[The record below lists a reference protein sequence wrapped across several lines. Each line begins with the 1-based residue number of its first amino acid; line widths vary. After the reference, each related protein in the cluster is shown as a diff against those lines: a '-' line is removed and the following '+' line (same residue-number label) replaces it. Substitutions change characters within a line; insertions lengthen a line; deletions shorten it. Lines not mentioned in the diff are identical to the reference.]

1 MKTLKI
7 GIMSK
12 ASFRQR
18 SIDIATGKYKP
29 KATEPKVW
37 FSSIKSLAEVL
48 NEKNLSLLKLIDQE
62 KPESIKVLSEIT
74 GRQCSNLSRT
84 LKKLEHY
91 NIVELRKNED
101 NKSIRPIAKGVDFN
115 IQYSA

>member
-7 GIMSK
+7 GIMSRD
-12 ASFRQR
+12 SFRQR

-29 KATEPKVW
+29 KASEPKVW
-37 FSSIKSLAEVL
+37 FSSIKSFAEVL
-48 NEKNLSLLKLIDQE
+48 NENNISLLHLIDRE
-62 KPESIKVLSEIT
+62 KPKSIKVLSELT

-84 LKKLEHY
+84 LKKLEHHH
-91 NIVELRKNED
+91 IVELRKNED
-101 NKSIRPIAKGVDFN
+101 NKSIRPIAKAIDFN